1 MAGGNPNPD
10 VKKIEKHQ
18 FRPGQSG
25 NPGGITKEE
34 RARIRENGERATR
47 IRAMYLE
54 ALEKKLAD
62 AISSEDSK
70 TVFEIKAEINT
81 LLRDT
86 ENRSYGTPTQSVQ
99 MSGPDGEPIAT
110 ITGEMSPEQAAQVYQ
125 RMIQSG
131 PEAVEDDQSVE
142 E

>member
-110 ITGEMSPEQAAQVYQ
+110 ITGEMAPEQAAQVYQ
-125 RMIQSG
+125 RMMQSG